1 MDVMILWVYV
11 LIKEIIPLE
20 MEWTI
25 KVGLWDYMEVMEIIV
40 LLVQDTMENQ
50 MTFSLLGMNLTK

>member
-11 LIKEIIPLE
+11 LIKEIIPQE

>member
-11 LIKEIIPLE
+11 LIKEIIQQE

-25 KVGLWDYMEVMEIIV
+25 KDGLWDYMEVTEIIV
-40 LLVQDTMENQ
+40 SLVQDTMENQ